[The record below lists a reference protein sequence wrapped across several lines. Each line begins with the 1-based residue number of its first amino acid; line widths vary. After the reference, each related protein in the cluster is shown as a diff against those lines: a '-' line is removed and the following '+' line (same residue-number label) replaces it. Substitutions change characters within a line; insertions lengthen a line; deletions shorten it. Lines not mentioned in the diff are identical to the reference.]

1 MEPTSEVGVRNR
13 VRRGSGTGSWD
24 RVRGS
29 LIPSPG
35 MAIPGSRI
43 RRIRDPRIDRSLFA
57 IDVDRCYRAKAML
70 DLVHERSSSDD
81 REFPRAE
88 PRARD
93 ASERPRC
100 DAVMVLADAELG
112 RIFKT

>member
-1 MEPTSEVGVRNR
+1 
-13 VRRGSGTGSWD
+13 
-24 RVRGS
+24 
-29 LIPSPG
+29 
-35 MAIPGSRI
+35 
-43 RRIRDPRIDRSLFA
+43 
-57 IDVDRCYRAKAML
+57 ML